1 MATINDLEGFNRLM
15 QSCIVLFDIH
25 PTMLRDMFLNSC
37 PPITLDKK
45 IQNAGKNFMNSLHKT
60 EKTVV
65 RNMKTKG
72 YREMD
77 GSLLYKL
84 IRYFELVDMPS
95 EGWGKEPKPHAL
107 NQGDDVERLR
117 YLRNSVFHR
126 TESAMKPTES
136 KSFFEGFRQCAE
148 RLDQFLQRPTKV
160 YTDRIMEVQSKTVDD
175 ASSLTYHE
183 KFDNT
188 LQLTETLS
196 WNKCHK
202 VEVDSSGFYKITLYC
217 SSALREEI
225 GNDANKE
232 KEHTMQCDNYDTF
245 LVHESKF
252 CNKCGEII
260 DKTSICSKCNN
271 AVSKENNYC
280 SKCGEHLRREDGS
293 KDVKIVITGLP
304 DNPAILEAIQRET
317 ICINELLSFIKVN
330 YIEKG
335 SVVLLV
341 SLANMASVSLQ
352 KLSKQVQLFVYMIL
366 EIPDIN
372 ERMKN
377 DLDILLLPVDFIITT
392 EEKYTIQCDNCDTL
406 LLPDSKFCKKC
417 GEHIDKKYICSNCN
431 NAVSKEK
438 NDCPKCG
445 EHLRRDS
452 DTLKTTVN
460 IPEQN
465 PDSHFLQAQSA
476 MKGSQSFKEVKQLT
490 KKINEEG
497 SEKLVEHINK
507 TLDKWK
513 KEKVKFG
520 LVGGSAMGK
529 SSFVNALMGHTE
541 ENRTKT
547 SAYGNT
553 TLSTTE
559 YFDASQKIISFT
571 DCTGYDMYD
580 DRTLYFRHTF
590 IDWFDYV
597 LIFFWEVTT
606 DVIRFAKSLA
616 ERKMKFCFVRTRL
629 DIDIASARY
638 DNPQDTDPNFI
649 AETLRQTAVDAFEKQ
664 GLLNPIVFVISNR
677 RKDLGHFPNLL
688 SHIEQVLQK
697 EKYHAL
703 IYEISTY
710 TRDAI
715 KRKHKL
721 LCDRINSVT
730 MQAVVEEGEDATDFD
745 SVNVEDE
752 EKRTKLQKTVQRLE
766 RELLF
771 YIETFELK
779 KKTSIALIGQEHVRK
794 KLKFASLLTS
804 GIENCI
810 AGFITTQLEILLE
823 ESRSYQQVVAEYDK
837 EQYLEN
843 TFLFSSRK
851 LLRRVLDG
859 LQEDAFLIFEEFQK
873 EEC

>member
-183 KFDNT
+183 MFDNT

-245 LVHESKF
+245 LVPESKF

-280 SKCGEHLRREDGS
+280 SKCGEQLRREDGS

-304 DNPAILEAIQRET
+304 DNPVILEAIQRET

-341 SLANMASVSLQ
+341 SIANMASLSLQ

-372 ERMKN
+372 GRMKN
-377 DLDILLLPVDFIITT
+377 DLDILLLPVDFVITT
-392 EEKYTIQCDNCDTL
+392 EKEYTMQCDNCDTL
-406 LLPDSKFCKKC
+406 LLPDSKFCNKC
-417 GEHIDKKYICSNCN
+417 GVHIDKKFICSNCN
-431 NAVSKEK
+431 NAVSNEK

-445 EHLRRDS
+445 EQLRRDS

-465 PDSHFLQAQSA
+465 RDSRFLQAQSA
-476 MKGSQSFKEVKQLT
+476 IKGLGSFQEVKQLM

-497 SEKLVEHINK
+497 SERLVEHINK

-513 KEKVKFG
+513 KEKVKFR
-520 LVGGSAMGK
+520 LAGGTGMGK
-529 SSFVNALMGHTE
+529 SSFINALMGHTE
-541 ENRTKT
+541 ENRAKT

-553 TLSTTE
+553 TVSTTE
-559 YFDASQKIISFT
+559 YFDISFT
-571 DCTGYDMYD
+571 DCPGYGTPDSTY
-580 DRTLYFRHTF
+580 RAYFRQNF
-590 IDWFDYV
+590 IDSFDYV
-597 LIFFWEVTT
+597 LIFFYAVTT
-606 DVIRFAKSLA
+606 DVIWFAKTLE
-616 ERKMKFCFVRTRL
+616 ERKMKFCFVRTKL
-629 DIDIASARY
+629 DIDVNSARFDKAENTDPESIAS
-638 DNPQDTDPNFI
+638 
-649 AETLRQTAVDAFEKQ
+649 TLRKKAVDAFEKQ
-664 GLLNPIVFVISNR
+664 GLSNPFVFVISNR
-677 RKDLGHFPNLL
+677 RKDIGHFPDLL
-688 SHIEQVLQK
+688 SHIEQVLHK
-697 EKYHAL
+697 EKYQAL
-703 IYEISTY
+703 IYQISTY
-710 TRDAI
+710 TRDTI
-715 KRKHKL
+715 IRKHRL
-721 LCDRINSVT
+721 LCERINSVT
-730 MQAVVEEGEDATDFD
+730 MRAVVEEGEEATDCD
-745 SVNVEDE
+745 SGNVEDE
-752 EKRTKLQKTVQRLE
+752 KKGIKLQQTVRCLE

-771 YIETFELK
+771 YIETFELN
-779 KKTSIALIGQEHVRK
+779 KKTSIALIGQERVSQ
-794 KLKFASLLTS
+794 KLKFARFLTS
-804 GIENCI
+804 GIENYI
-810 AGFITTQLEILLE
+810 ADFITKELEILLD
-823 ESRSYQQVVAEYDK
+823 ESTSDQKKFADDDM
-837 EQYLEN
+837 EQYLEYP
-843 TFLFSSRK
+843 FLHPSRK
-851 LLRRVLDG
+851 LLSKVLDG
-859 LQEDAFLIFEEFQK
+859 LQEDAFIIFEEFQK